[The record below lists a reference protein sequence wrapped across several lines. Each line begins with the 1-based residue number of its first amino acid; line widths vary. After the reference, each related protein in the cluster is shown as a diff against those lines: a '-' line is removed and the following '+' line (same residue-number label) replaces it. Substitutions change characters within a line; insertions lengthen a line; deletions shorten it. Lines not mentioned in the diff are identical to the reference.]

1 MEIAGQD
8 AELPEI
14 RLRARILA
22 GTVLVAVAGLA
33 IRLFYLQ
40 IIEGDRYYK
49 ITSDSIVRTTNL
61 PAIRGEI
68 RDHKGRVLATTRPS
82 YSVVV
87 TPSQVTAENYRRVT
101 AALSADYEDLPT
113 WERIQELARKERDKS
128 ITIAEDIPR
137 ERMAAIGTAMDSAG
151 VVIRAE
157 SRRHYPMEG
166 LFAHSLGYMNEIS
179 AEELRTRKDDGYRAG
194 DLIGRTGVERQWE
207 SYLRGQKGFE
217 KAVVDRRNLPRAGI
231 RVADLVEGP
240 IRQDPVPGNNVI
252 LTLDTDMQRIVDR
265 SLRGKAAAAVVVLE
279 VATGR
284 VLSLVSK
291 PGFNPNVMSGRLS
304 PEEEARIA
312 RDPLRPF
319 RDKTLSDTY
328 NPGSTFKVVSTIAA
342 LEEKVI
348 TPEDRTRCVGHLEVG
363 RRRFKCEKSHL
374 SISLH
379 PALVQS
385 CNVFFYEIGARP
397 GMMNRLAKYAT
408 ELGLG
413 ASSGLGLNGESPGF
427 VPTEEWHREQQV
439 LNPKSEGFVIGNAL
453 NTAIG
458 EGATRA
464 TVMQMALLYA
474 ALANG
479 GRLWLP
485 QMVERVET
493 PAGQVIE
500 EFPPR
505 ARRDVSVS
513 PETLAILRKA
523 LTGVMNDP
531 KGTAWKARSQR
542 IEIAGKTGTAQVQG
556 GGRRRN
562 GDPPLP
568 YERLPH
574 AWFVGFAPA
583 NEPKIALAVL
593 VEHGG
598 HGGDVAAPVAVEIVE
613 SYFGLQATADAG
625 EPKASGRP
633 GPRRPVLR

>member
-14 RLRARILA
+14 RLRARILGA
-22 GTVLVAVAGLA
+22 AVMLAVVGLSA
-33 IRLFYLQ
+33 RLFYLQ
-40 IIEGDRYYK
+40 IVEGDAFYK
-49 ITSDSIVRTTNL
+49 VTSDSIVRTTTL

-68 RDHKGRVLATTRPS
+68 RDRKGRVLATTRPS
-82 YSVVV
+82 YNVVV
-87 TPSQVTAENYRRVT
+87 TPGQITADTYRRVT
-101 AALSADYEDLPT
+101 AALSADFDDLPT
-113 WERIQELARKERDKS
+113 WERIQELAKKERDKT
-128 ITIAEDIPR
+128 ITIAEDVPR
-137 ERMAAIGTAMDSAG
+137 ERMAAIGTAMDSGG

-157 SRRHYPMEG
+157 SRRHYPTEG

-179 AEELRTRKDDGYRAG
+179 SAELRTRQDDGYRAG
-194 DLIGRTGVERQWE
+194 ELIGRTGVERQWE

-217 KAVVDRRNLPRAGI
+217 KAVVDRRNLPRMGI
-231 RVADLVEGP
+231 RVADLIEGP
-240 IRQDPVPGNNVI
+240 IRQEPVPGNNVV
-252 LTLDTDMQRIVDR
+252 LTLDQDVQRIADR
-265 SLRGKAAAAVVVLE
+265 ALRGKAAAAVVALE
-279 VATGR
+279 VETGR
-284 VLSLVSK
+284 VLALVSK
-291 PGFNPNVMSGRLS
+291 PGFNPNVMSGHLT
-304 PEEEARIA
+304 PEEEARIDS
-312 RDPLRPF
+312 DPLRPF
-319 RDKTLSDTY
+319 RDKTLSETY

-348 TPEDRTRCVGHLEVG
+348 TPEDHTRCFGALEVG
-363 RRRFKCEKSHL
+363 GRRFKCEKTHGSL
-374 SISLH
+374 SLNAAI
-379 PALVQS
+379 VQS

-397 GMMNRLAKYAT
+397 GMMNRLAKYAV

-413 ASSGLGLNGESPGF
+413 ASTGLGLNGEVPGF

-458 EGATRA
+458 EGATRG
-464 TVMQMALLYA
+464 TVMQMALLYT

-485 QMVERVET
+485 QIVERVET
-493 PAGQVIE
+493 PTGQVIE

-505 ARRDVSVS
+505 SRRDVSVS
-513 PETLAILRKA
+513 KETLAILRRA
-523 LTGVMNDP
+523 LTGVVNDP
-531 KGTAWKARSQR
+531 KGTAFKARSKR

-583 NEPKIALAVL
+583 NEPKIAIAVL

-598 HGGDVAAPVAVEIVE
+598 HGGDVAAPVAVEIIE
-613 SYFGLQATADAG
+613 NYFDLQATADASD
-625 EPKASGRP
+625 PKAAARP
-633 GPRRPVLR
+633 GLRKRGAP

>member
-22 GTVLVAVAGLA
+22 AAVMLAVLGVAA
-33 IRLFYLQ
+33 RLFYLQ
-40 IIEGDRYYK
+40 IVEGDAYYK
-49 ITSDSIVRTTNL
+49 VTADSIVRTTTL

-68 RDHKGRVLATTRPS
+68 RDRKGRVLATTRPS
-82 YSVVV
+82 YDVVV
-87 TPSQVTAENYRRVT
+87 VPGQISAETYRRVT
-101 AALSADYEDLPT
+101 AALGGDFDDLPT
-113 WERIQELARKERDKS
+113 WERIQELARKEREKPV
-128 ITIAEDIPR
+128 TIAEDVPR
-137 ERMAAIGTAMDSAG
+137 ERMAAIGTAMDSGG
-151 VVIRAE
+151 VTIRAE
-157 SRRHYPMEG
+157 SRRHYPLES

-179 AEELRTRKDDGYRAG
+179 ADELRTRKDDGYRAG
-194 DLIGRTGVERQWE
+194 ELVGRTGIERQWE

-217 KAVVDRRNLPRAGI
+217 KSVVDRRNLPRSGV
-231 RVADLVEGP
+231 RVAELVEGP
-240 IRQDPVPGNNVI
+240 VRQEPVPGNNVV
-252 LTLDTDMQRIVDR
+252 LTLDADMQRIVDR
-265 SLRGKAAAAVVVLE
+265 ALRGKAAAAVVVLE
-279 VATGR
+279 VETGR
-284 VLSLVSK
+284 VLGLVSK
-291 PGFNPNVMSGRLS
+291 PGFNPNVMSGHLT
-304 PEEEARIA
+304 PEEEARIDN
-312 RDPLRPF
+312 DPLRPF
-319 RDKTLSDTY
+319 RDKTLSETY
-328 NPGSTFKVVSTIAA
+328 NPGSTFKVVTTIAA

-348 TPEDRTRCVGHLEVG
+348 TPEDRTRCLGSIEVG

-374 SISLH
+374 TI
-379 PALVQS
+379 ALQQAIIQS
-385 CNVFFYEIGARP
+385 CNVYFYEIGARP
-397 GMMNRLAKYAT
+397 GMMNRLAKYAV

-413 ASSGLGLNGESPGF
+413 ASSGLGLNGEVPGF

-464 TVMQMALLYA
+464 TVMQMALLYTS
-474 ALANG
+474 LANG

-485 QMVERVET
+485 QIVERVET

-513 PETLAILRKA
+513 PETLGILRKA
-523 LTGVMNDP
+523 LTGVVNDP
-531 KGTAWKARSQR
+531 KGTAFKARSKR
-542 IEIAGKTGTAQVQG
+542 IELAGKTGTAQVQG

-583 NEPKIALAVL
+583 NDPKIALAVL

-613 SYFGLQATADAG
+613 NYFGLQATADASD
-625 EPKASGRP
+625 PKARP
-633 GPRRPVLR
+633 AQRRR